1 MTGFSTRA
9 IRASTRAPRVDQ
21 QPTSVPIYQTA
32 TFAADDADELDAVL
46 TGVQPGYA
54 YSRIDNP
61 TTTALADAIAELEGA
76 EAAHVFATGM
86 AAIHATL
93 VSLAGSGDRIV
104 ATTAVYGSTR
114 SLLVNVLG
122 PLGIRTDFVNATD
135 HDAVAAA
142 LAAGPVRILYAETL
156 SNPTMV
162 VADHVA
168 LAALAHRS
176 GAAYVV
182 DNTFASPYVCR
193 PLELGAD
200 LVVESAT
207 KYIGGHSDVMA
218 GTVAGRAA
226 LIAEIHRVQVDTGAA
241 LAPLAAFLVLRGLAT
256 LGVRLDRHAATSV
269 ALAGWLERQDGVR
282 QVRHPLLPS
291 HPGSDIVERQ
301 FHGGSGMFAFE
312 LDGGRA
318 AARAFLDALTIPART
333 ASLGS
338 IHTIIVHPP
347 STTHR
352 QLDDTELAE
361 AGIGP
366 GLLRCS
372 IGLEDLDDLLADFAT
387 GLEAARGAT
396 PAPATA

>member
-1 MTGFSTRA
+1 
-9 IRASTRAPRVDQ
+9 
-21 QPTSVPIYQTA
+21 
-32 TFAADDADELDAVL
+32 
-46 TGVQPGYA
+46 
-54 YSRIDNP
+54 
-61 TTTALADAIAELEGA
+61 
-76 EAAHVFATGM
+76 
-86 AAIHATL
+86 
-93 VSLAGSGDRIV
+93 
-104 ATTAVYGSTR
+104 
-114 SLLVNVLG
+114 
-122 PLGIRTDFVNATD
+122 
-135 HDAVAAA
+135 
-142 LAAGPVRILYAETL
+142 
-156 SNPTMV
+156 
-162 VADHVA
+162 
-168 LAALAHRS
+168 
-176 GAAYVV
+176 
-182 DNTFASPYVCR
+182 
-193 PLELGAD
+193 
-200 LVVESAT
+200 
-207 KYIGGHSDVMA
+207 VMA

-226 LIAEIHRVQVDTGAA
+226 LIAEIHRIQVDTGAA

-256 LGVRLDRHAATSV
+256 LGVRLDRHAATSA

-282 QVRHPLLPS
+282 QVRHPLLAS

-318 AARAFLDALTIPART
+318 AARAFLDALAIPART

-338 IHTIIVHPP
+338 VHTIIVHPP